1 MYISVLEDLITDAN
15 TEEESTISTS
25 EKEDLS
31 TGLFLLENKLFVHE
45 NKLPCI
51 CPVFDI
57 GFKVSSMR
65 ISYLVSGQ
73 TKDYQIGTCICCFST
88 MQAALRRKIKDC
100 LARNQDNVSEWGDM
114 SIFWYLQALL

>member
-51 CPVFDI
+51 CPVYDI

-73 TKDYQIGTCICCFST
+73 TKDYQIGICCFST
-88 MQAALRRKIKDC
+88 MHAVLRRKIKDC

-114 SIFWYLQALL
+114 SIFWYLQAL